1 MILVGELSL
10 WVALLMAVW
19 SATVSFAGGI
29 QQRAD
34 LIESGERAIYA
45 ALVMTALAS
54 LGLWAALVT
63 RDFSFAHVAAV
74 SSANLPLLYTL
85 AALWGGPA
93 GSLLL
98 WALVVAGCSA
108 AVVRA
113 TRARQQ
119 ELLPSVTGTL
129 AAVLA
134 FPLLAL
140 CIAENPYRRIDW
152 IPLDGQ
158 GMPPLLQQPGM
169 TLHPPVLYL
178 GLAATA
184 VPLALTVAA
193 LLRRRMDADSVATI
207 RRWVVVSW
215 LFLTAGIL
223 LGMWWAYA
231 ELGWAGTWTRD
242 SVESAALFPWVVNT
256 VLLHSLG
263 ARGARERMRRMNVGL
278 VALGFLFATFSA
290 FVADGGIVSSARSY
304 GESPIRGWAIVFL
317 VLAIAAIAY
326 LLVTRLGGLT
336 GADGASAEGEYAG
349 PRSAH
354 PAWKLALPIVYAGMV
369 LVTAGLAGQQLRS
382 RYEIT
387 LAPGQPR
394 ELPDGFGGAWRLT
407 SQGVSQYNE
416 LNRSVIAGA
425 VDVARGDRSV
435 GILTSEQRQYVNS
448 RGEPTAERWI
458 EAATLGTVTQDVQV
472 AVVEFGEGESVRA
485 RIAFNPLVVWMWF
498 GGLVM
503 LAGGAMLLLVPVR
516 SDA

>member
-19 SATVSFAGGI
+19 AATVSFAGGI

-45 ALVMTALAS
+45 ALAMVVLAALGLWTALA
-54 LGLWAALVT
+54 T
-63 RDFSFAHVAAV
+63 HDFSFAHVAAV
-74 SSANLPLLYTL
+74 TSANLPRLYTL
-85 AALWGGPA
+85 AAFWAGPA

-98 WALVVAGCSA
+98 WALIVAACSA
-108 AVVRA
+108 AAVRA
-113 TRARQQ
+113 TRARHR

-129 AAVLA
+129 AAVLT

-140 CIAENPYRRIDW
+140 CIAENPYQRIDW
-152 IPLDGQ
+152 MPLDGQ

-184 VPLALTVAA
+184 VPLALAVAA
-193 LLRRRMDADSVATI
+193 LVRGRLDANAVAAI
-207 RRWVVVSW
+207 RRWVAMSW

-242 SVESAALFPWVVNT
+242 SVESAALFPWAVNT

-263 ARGARERMRRMNVGL
+263 ARGVRERMLRMNVGL
-278 VALGFLFATFSA
+278 IALSFLFATFSA

-304 GESPIRGWAIVFL
+304 GGSPVRGWAIVFL

-326 LLVTRLGGLT
+326 LLVTRLRGLT
-336 GADGASAEGEYAG
+336 GADGLSPEDVYAG
-349 PRSAH
+349 SRPPHA
-354 PAWKLALPIVYAGMV
+354 AWKLPLRIVYVGFL
-369 LVTAGLAGQQLRS
+369 LVVIGLAGQQMRK

-387 LAPGQPR
+387 LVPGQAR
-394 ELPDGFGGAWRLT
+394 ELRDGFGGAWRVT

-435 GILTSEQRQYVNS
+435 GILTSEHRQYVNS

-458 EAATLGTVTQDVQV
+458 EAAALGTMTQDVQL

-485 RIAFNPLVVWMWF
+485 RSAFNPVAGWVWI

-503 LAGGAMLLLVPVR
+503 LTGGAMLLFVPAR
-516 SDA
+516 SEA

>member
-19 SATVSFAGGI
+19 AATVSFAGGV

-45 ALVMTALAS
+45 ALFMVVLAS
-54 LGLWAALVT
+54 LGLWTALVT
-63 RDFSFAHVAAV
+63 HDFSFAHVAAV
-74 SSANLPLLYTL
+74 TSANLPLLYTL
-85 AALWGGPA
+85 AAFWGGSA

-98 WALVVAGCSA
+98 WALLMAACSA
-108 AVVRA
+108 AAVRA
-113 TRARQQ
+113 TRARHR
-119 ELLPSVTGTL
+119 ELLPAVAGTL
-129 AAVLA
+129 AAALA

-140 CIAENPYRRIDW
+140 CIAVNPYQRIDW
-152 IPLDGQ
+152 IPLDGR

-169 TLHPPVLYL
+169 TLHPPLLYL

-193 LLRRRMDADSVATI
+193 LLRRRLDADAVATI

-223 LGMWWAYA
+223 LGMWWAYS

-242 SVESAALFPWVVNT
+242 SVGSAALFPWIVTT

-263 ARGARERMRRMNVGL
+263 ARGARERMRKVNVGL
-278 VALGFLFATFSA
+278 IALAFLFAIFSA
-290 FVADGGIVSSARSY
+290 FVAAGGMVSSARSY
-304 GESPIRGWAIVFL
+304 SDSPVRGWAIGFL
-317 VLAIAAIAY
+317 VLAIAAIAC
-326 LLVTRLGGLT
+326 LLVTRLRGLT
-336 GADGASAEGEYAG
+336 GADAVSQEGLYAG
-349 PRSAH
+349 SRPPHA
-354 PAWKLALPIVYAGMV
+354 AWKLPLPLVYAGLALVMV
-369 LVTAGLAGQQLRS
+369 GLAGQQMRK
-382 RYEIT
+382 RYEVT
-387 LAPGQPR
+387 LVPGQAG
-394 ELPDGFGGAWRLT
+394 ELRDGFGGVWRLT

-458 EAATLGTVTQDVQV
+458 EAAALGTVTQDVQL

-485 RIAFNPLVVWMWF
+485 RIAFNPLVVWVWI

-503 LAGGAMLLLVPVR
+503 LAGGAMLLFVPER
-516 SDA
+516 SEA